1 MPLAEDV
8 AIGHLA
14 EITHGFEGADL
25 EALCR
30 EAAMICLR
38 RIMPSIDFALAKIPY
53 EQLSKLEVQK
63 EDFQDALREVEP
75 SALREVFVELPNVH
89 WEDVGGLAQ
98 IKQRLVEAVEW
109 PLQYAELFSKA
120 GIRPPKGILLTG
132 PPGCGKT
139 MLAKAIASESKV
151 NFISVK
157 GPALLSKY
165 VGESEKGVREMFR
178 KAKQAAPC
186 IIFFDE
192 IDALVPA
199 RNSGGSDAHVAE
211 RVLSQFLAELDG
223 VEELRGVLMLGATN
237 RPDMLDPAILRPG
250 RFDEIVEIPLPDEQ
264 SRREIFEVHLR
275 NKPLAPGISIASL
288 AAASEEFSGAEIQ
301 GVCTKAALRAV
312 RRAVASRISKPEK
325 AVEVLIGPDDLEA
338 ELEEARRQ

>member
-1 MPLAEDV
+1 
-8 AIGHLA
+8 
-14 EITHGFEGADL
+14 
-25 EALCR
+25 
-30 EAAMICLR
+30 
-38 RIMPSIDFALAKIPY
+38 
-53 EQLSKLEVQK
+53 
-63 EDFQDALREVEP
+63 
-75 SALREVFVELPNVH
+75 
-89 WEDVGGLAQ
+89 
-98 IKQRLVEAVEW
+98 
-109 PLQYAELFSKA
+109 
-120 GIRPPKGILLTG
+120 
-132 PPGCGKT
+132 